1 MREKLTL
8 VIKNWSFDLHLIWKI
23 QDQSSK
29 IVEINNSK
37 NFYQTEIY
45 LSSLFFE
52 SDVKFPSRKNTTRKK
67 PIVSLTNQRVNRF
80 TTNSVNFHL
89 SLYVRIRFSNSDSKF
104 NKEILAKIQWSPWC
118 VTHWVCQLFNS
129 LSVCLSVM
137 SRIIRFGIYTNSIT
151 VNVYK

>member
-104 NKEILAKIQWSPWC
+104 NKEILAKIQWSPWF
-118 VTHWVCQLFNS
+118 VTHWVCQLFVC
-129 LSVCLSVM
+129 LSVCLSWAE
-137 SRIIRFGIYTNSIT
+137 
-151 VNVYK
+151 